1 MHEILSWFSTSPD
14 FMPHGM
20 CYLWQPGTLWL
31 NVISDS
37 VIAAAYY
44 AIPFTL
50 YYLVRERRREIPF
63 PAIVSMFG
71 AFIFLCGST
80 HLMEI
85 WTVWH
90 PDYRVAGGLKA
101 VTGIVS
107 AATMLALFKVMP
119 AAMLLRSPTQLQY

>member
-1 MHEILSWFSTSPD
+1 MALLAHLLSPG
-14 FMPHGM
+14 FMPHGY
-20 CYLWQPGTLWL
+20 CYLWDPWIVWL
-31 NVISDS
+31 HVVSDGLITFS
-37 VIAAAYY
+37 YYSIPIA
-44 AIPFTL
+44 L
-50 YYLVRERRREIPF
+50 VYLVRKRNDLPF
-63 PAIVSMFG
+63 NWIFWMFG
-71 AFIFLCGST
+71 LFIVGCGTT